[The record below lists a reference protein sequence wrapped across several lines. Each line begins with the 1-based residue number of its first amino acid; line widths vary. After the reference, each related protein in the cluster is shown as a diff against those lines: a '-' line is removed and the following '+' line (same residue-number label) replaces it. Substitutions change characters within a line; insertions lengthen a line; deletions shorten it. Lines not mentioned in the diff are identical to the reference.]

1 MWETEESSQNSF
13 SSDSLN
19 LQLVLIRTAVQT
31 HAYTYSLVLSALQ
44 RAYKRN
50 KQPCNVAVPSH
61 WQWALEC
68 RTRGR
73 GVGKHSVHV
82 CVCMCE
88 PSCQISQMISNTES
102 WQQEEGT
109 ISVIY
114 PLFFF
119 CSCSLFPL
127 FFFFFLCFLL
137 LVIDRPP
144 TASHFVFLGLYL
156 FFKDVLPVM
165 SKYLSK
171 WNKWITKKKKKKRC
185 RHISYRSAVMLQEKE
200 LG

>member
-114 PLFFF
+114 PLFLL
-119 CSCSLFPL
+119 LFTFSPL
-127 FFFFFLCFLL
+127 FFFLCCLL
-137 LVIDRPP
+137 LVFDRPP
-144 TASHFVFLGLYL
+144 PASHFLFLGLYL
-156 FFKDVLPVM
+156 FFKVVLLVM

-171 WNKWITKKKKKKRC
+171 RNNEIQKKKMC
-185 RHISYRSAVMLQEKE
+185 IHISYRSAVTLQ
-200 LG
+200 